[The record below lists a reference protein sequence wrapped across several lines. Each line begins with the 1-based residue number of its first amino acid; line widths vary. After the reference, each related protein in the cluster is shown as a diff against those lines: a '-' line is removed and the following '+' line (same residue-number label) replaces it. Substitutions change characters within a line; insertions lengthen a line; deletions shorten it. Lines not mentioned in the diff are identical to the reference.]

1 MRQEHGSCLAWR
13 ARLLL
18 GLIFAIQASSSP
30 VFAQVWAWHTAQPLT
45 PNASVDQQGSFL
57 SSLDLR
63 CVKSLGDCSW
73 SITTNVRIFN
83 GTSTLYGIWLRD
95 PAGNATT
102 VSVSQTSIV
111 GSPYNQLH
119 ILQENANNG
128 FVSVIE
134 AGPPAALGASPN
146 SIFLHSFVL
155 TKSGSDLTGVTSLR
169 AGTPNG
175 FTGFEPSDP
184 FDFLRRASV
193 DFNPAIQLPGGFEWA
208 NPVINITNVPE
219 PATAAMLLAPAVLLR
234 RRRSRC
240 RTLRQ

>member
-1 MRQEHGSCLAWR
+1 MIHKHRPHPIRHLVAV
-13 ARLLL
+13 L
-18 GLIFAIQASSSP
+18 GMFLFVQTYGAPA
-30 VFAQVWAWHTAQPLT
+30 FAQVWAWHTATPLT

-57 SSLDLR
+57 TSLDLR

-102 VSVSQTSIV
+102 VSVSQTSIA
-111 GSPYNQLH
+111 GSPYSQIQ

-134 AGPPAALGASPN
+134 AGPPAALGASPDP
-146 SIFLHSFVL
+146 IFLHSFVL
-155 TKSGSDLTGVTSLR
+155 TKTGSDFSGVTSLR

-175 FTGFEPSDP
+175 FTGFEPADP
-184 FDFLRRASV
+184 FDFLRAASV
-193 DFNPAIQLPGGFEWA
+193 DFNPAVQIPGGFEWA

-219 PATAAMLLAPAVLLR
+219 PTTAALLLAPAAVLLR
-234 RRRSRC
+234 WRRTC
-240 RTLRQ
+240 RR